1 MNSAVAETPASPVPK
16 SVPVVNGKRLSVS
29 GRFPRI
35 ARMHGEYHDTLP
47 NPEEFVAVARAAARA
62 DIFSFVQPVW
72 DCHPRYPYHLEW
84 DEKAVL
90 QFETYESW
98 WKSQLK
104 DKTRN
109 MVRKAAKKGIEIRV
123 CECDE
128 KFLRGIKEI
137 YDESPVRQ
145 GKPFKHYGKDLAT
158 LRDAHL
164 TFAESSQFIGAYF
177 EDKLIG
183 FIKMVW
189 QERSAT
195 IMQIIAMVKYRDK
208 APTNALLSKV
218 VEVCSERDI
227 HVISYGTWSRR
238 VIVKSG
244 V

>member
-1 MNSAVAETPASPVPK
+1 M
-16 SVPVVNGKRLSVS
+16 
-29 GRFPRI
+29 
-35 ARMHGEYHDTLP
+35 
-47 NPEEFVAVARAAARA
+47 ARAAARA

-164 TFAESSQFIGAYF
+164 TFAES
-177 EDKLIG
+177 
-183 FIKMVW
+183 
-189 QERSAT
+189 
-195 IMQIIAMVKYRDK
+195 
-208 APTNALLSKV
+208 
-218 VEVCSERDI
+218 
-227 HVISYGTWSRR
+227 
-238 VIVKSG
+238 
-244 V
+244 